1 MWKSLQRWWQ
11 GRRPTDAAAPLGAR
25 GEELAAEHLSAQG
38 MRILARGS
46 RDRLG
51 ELDLVALDGQTVVF
65 VEVKTRR
72 SGDAGHP
79 ADAVDTRKQRKLTLL
94 AVSYLKRHGLLQQAS
109 RFDVVA
115 ITWGDDRE
123 APRLEHL
130 RNAFEAVGRDSFFS

>member
-1 MWKSLQRWWQ
+1 VWKALRRWWR
-11 GRRPTDAAAPLGAR
+11 GDPASPDGAPLGAR
-25 GEELAAEHLSAQG
+25 GEQFAADYLIGRG
-38 MRILARGS
+38 MRIVARGS

-51 ELDLVALDGQTVVF
+51 ELARVALDGQTLVF
-65 VEVKTRR
+65 GEVKTRR

-79 ADAVDTRKQRKLTLL
+79 ADAVDARKQRKLTLL

-115 ITWGDDRE
+115 ITWGDDQE

>member
-1 MWKSLQRWWQ
+1 MWKSLQRWWR
-11 GRRPTDAAAPLGAR
+11 GSRPRNAAAPLGAR
-25 GEELAAEHLSAQG
+25 GEDLAAEHLVAGG

-72 SGDAGHP
+72 TGDAGHP
-79 ADAVDTRKQRKLTLL
+79 ADAVDARKQRKLTLL
-94 AVSYLKRHGLLQQAS
+94 AVSYLKRHGLLRQSS

-115 ITWGDDRE
+115 ITWASDGE
-123 APRLEHL
+123 PKLEHL
-130 RNAFEAVGRDSFFS
+130 RGAFEAQGRDSFYS